1 MLKPSCCDVTLAGIS
16 VFQFVIVS
24 YERSAP
30 LKKERA
36 CNSFHPLVAAAASAD
51 DDDEYC
57 HIQAVFKYRLNVLLL
72 CPYLYN
78 AML

>member
-1 MLKPSCCDVTLAGIS
+1 MLNPSCCDVTLAGVRI
-16 VFQFVIVS
+16 FQFVLAS

-36 CNSFHPLVAAAASAD
+36 CNGFHPLVAAATDGDD

-57 HIQAVFKYRLNVLLL
+57 HS
-72 CPYLYN
+72 
-78 AML
+78 